1 MSGYYLVGCTARMKN
16 NEVVYFKVVSN
27 YPL

>member
-16 NEVVYFKVVSN
+16 NEVVYFKVVLD
-27 YPL
+27 YGL